1 MRLRLLVL
9 AASLFL
15 VACASTQ
22 KMHFAE
28 FSSVDFSLSGRGVL
42 LGMAGGISRVTAS
55 GGDYTKVGEFS
66 DYSWHGF
73 VDGFYEGFRR
83 LPYSDPS
90 RQVEAWISDVL
101 ELNGLMLRSSSA
113 PSFDVFVRQLKLKTQ
128 KGFGYDYRA
137 CLVALN
143 LVVRDKTNVVTRDTV
158 VQGLAKLRGSD
169 MTVTDRRALSITVSF
184 APDEPPVCKLAIA
197 NALRAAPR

>member
-1 MRLRLLVL
+1 MLFL
-9 AASLFL
+9 AASLCL
-15 VACASTQ
+15 AGCASTQ

-28 FSSVDFSLSGRGVL
+28 FSAVDFSLSGRGVWP
-42 LGMAGGISRVTAS
+42 GVADGINGVATS

-90 RQVEAWISDVL
+90 RQVEAWISDLL
-101 ELNGLMLRSSSA
+101 EHNGLLVGGSTESLH
-113 PSFDVFVRQLKLKTQ
+113 VFVRQLKLKTQ
-128 KGFGYDYRA
+128 KGLGYDYRA
-137 CLVALN
+137 CLVALD
-143 LVVRDKTNVVTRDTV
+143 LVVRDRANKVTREAT

-169 MTVTDRRALSITVSF
+169 MTVTDRRGLSINVQF
-184 APDEPPVCKLAIA
+184 APDDPPVCKLAIA
-197 NALRAAPR
+197 NALRVEVK